1 MACERYL
8 PGVFLKYNNNNGYVH
23 QEAPNNEIAQ
33 AFSHFTFEFSLGKQ
47 MVLDLQ
53 GIHLDKA
60 DRSRP
65 HIIMTDPQVVSLE
78 KSFGPGDLGER
89 GMAAFFKS
97 HVCGST
103 CRSLRLDGKAW
114 KKMRG
119 TSQHVEPGSQ
129 APNEHAS
136 SSGLGL
142 AALAELPIQ
151 HWPAEGLALPMPL
164 AEPAATRRPRKW
176 VPPRAGNSLSE
187 SGDIMSLRPSVPSSS
202 ASSAPAT
209 LQTFHKAPPARIPR
223 ISESLAFKP
232 FFSLPG
238 VKTDGPLSDLMART
252 QRGWEEEWAQLAAKG
267 RAEDAP
273 LPAPAGPTPGPKA
286 PPIPY
291 APRAAPKLAP
301 QAKSPPEFV
310 DLEELPSQAP
320 LPKAAQEAALKAAS
334 KPKPPPPE
342 PLFESA
348 EPPAHSISDLARSV
362 QPPATGATP
371 SDACLGKYKPLNPQS
386 LDPKL

>member
-129 APNEHAS
+129 ASNEHAS

-151 HWPAEGLALPMPL
+151 HWPAEGLASPMPL

-176 VPPRAGNSLSE
+176 VPPRASNSLSE

-273 LPAPAGPTPGPKA
+273 RPAPAGATPGPKA

-291 APRAAPKLAP
+291 APKAAPK
-301 QAKSPPEFV
+301 AKSPPQANLL
-310 DLEELPSQAP
+310 DSEELPSQAP
-320 LPKAAQEAALKAAS
+320 LHKAAQETAPKTAP
-334 KPKPPPPE
+334 KPKPTPPE

-371 SDACLGKYKPLNPQS
+371 SDACLGKYVNLRI
-386 LDPKL
+386 